1 MIPDINIRQQYKN
14 EVIRNNNDIYGLRL
28 LWFMYYVY
36 VYLSKEYILMV
47 HVLLLLLT
55 ECECFVSTNLST
67 MLRGVHAILINFQSQ
82 KTSGAIA

>member
-36 VYLSKEYILMV
+36 VYLSNEYILI
-47 HVLLLLLT
+47 LLLLT
-55 ECECFVSTNLST
+55 DCGCFVNEFVNYATWCTRNSY
-67 MLRGVHAILINFQSQ
+67 
-82 KTSGAIA
+82 